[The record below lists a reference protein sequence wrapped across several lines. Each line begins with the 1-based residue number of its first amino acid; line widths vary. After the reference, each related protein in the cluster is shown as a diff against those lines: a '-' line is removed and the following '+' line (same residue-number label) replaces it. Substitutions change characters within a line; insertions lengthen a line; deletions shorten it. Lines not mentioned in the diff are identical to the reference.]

1 MKDVVIA
8 GAARTP
14 VGKFNGGLSGVAAS
28 YLGTV
33 VIKEALRRAKTDAAD
48 VDEVLL
54 GQILTAGTGQ
64 NPARQAAVDAGIP
77 VEATAVQVNQLCG
90 SGLRTVAMGMQSIKL
105 GDTDV
110 VVAGGQESMS
120 QAPHC
125 AHLRNGQKMG
135 DLNFSST
142 P

>member
-1 MKDVVIA
+1 MKEVVIA

-14 VGKFNGGLSGVAAS
+14 VGAFNGGLSGVAAS

-33 VIKEALRRAKTDAAD
+33 AIKEALKRAKTDAAD

-54 GQILTAGTGQ
+54 GQILTAGAGQ
-64 NPARQAAVDAGIP
+64 NPARQAAIEAGIP

-105 GDTDV
+105 VIPT
-110 VVAGGQESMS
+110 
-120 QAPHC
+120 
-125 AHLRNGQKMG
+125 
-135 DLNFSST
+135 
-142 P
+142 

>member
-54 GQILTAGTGQ
+54 GQILTAGKGQ
-64 NPARQAAVDAGIP
+64 NPARQASVNAGIP

-90 SGLRTVAMGMQSIKL
+90 PGLRKIAMGM
-105 GDTDV
+105 
-110 VVAGGQESMS
+110 
-120 QAPHC
+120 
-125 AHLRNGQKMG
+125 
-135 DLNFSST
+135 
-142 P
+142 